1 MTVRQYFDEMFDV
14 CRSLAGEDTGREPR
28 SQSDCNDEP
37 DHSADDAASESG
49 WLRVAEESKGDG
61 VSAQYEVEAGKK
73 VLVPEHWREGD
84 AENTLIFWTVRIF
97 PGQSGNKGLE
107 KDRSYATD
115 SEYAA
120 KAIEIEPLI
129 AVFRQ

>member
-73 VLVPEHWREGD
+73 VLVPEDWREDD
-84 AENTLIFWTVRIF
+84 AENILIFWTVRIF
-97 PGQSGNKGLE
+97 PG
-107 KDRSYATD
+107 
-115 SEYAA
+115 
-120 KAIEIEPLI
+120 
-129 AVFRQ
+129 